1 MRLLRLSGALL
12 IVPQTSNSYFICNDP
27 RIIDAIFARLRNY
40 VRRITNLSVLVHLS
54 LAQNGQKSGAD
65 YPKNIAGT
73 EITSV
78 VDLTT
83 GYDSTNPPTYQP
95 SMPLSSG
102 HMIQFRGELKSNG
115 TKIVLTI
122 RYVDSRPTQALI
134 LIGKL
139 VPAGLNQ
146 RHVVMNDPLHNA
158 YSLFLSL
165 GKILLGR

>member
-1 MRLLRLSGALL
+1 MRSSGALL
-12 IVPQTSNSYFICNDP
+12 IVPQTSNSYFICNDS

-40 VRRITNLSVLVHLS
+40 VRRLSNLRVLIRLS

-65 YPKNIAGT
+65 YPKTIAGA

-122 RYVDSRPTQALI
+122 RYVDFKPTQALI

-146 RHVVMNDPLHNA
+146 RHVAMNILFHDA